1 MIKSLL
7 EIGKCLL
14 FIILLPLL
22 IILSIPLGI
31 YAFINYVIGVINT
44 FRGKKP
50 SIVTEFDQKETDDAM
65 IKANPYLGENPYAQ
79 YMQETTV
86 SNNTINSNNVTN
98 SNNTTNAN
106 NTTTNNSTNYIF
118 NNVNPFQQNQQVQPK
133 DEKEEIRDEDDIMT
147 FTPED
152 RKIEDSEKKILEA
165 DVKEVPL
172 TDYRQIEERYKQI
185 QDSSS
190 NQSLPVS
197 NKKEGN

>member
-86 SNNTINSNNVTN
+86 SNNTINSNNMTN
-98 SNNTTNAN
+98 SNNTKNSN
-106 NTTTNNSTNYIF
+106 NTTTNNTTNYIF

-133 DEKEEIRDEDDIMT
+133 DEKEEIRDEDDIVT

-152 RKIEDSEKKILEA
+152 RKIKDSDKKILEA

-190 NQSLPVS
+190 NQPLPVS
-197 NKKEGN
+197 NKKEEN

>member
-98 SNNTTNAN
+98 SNNTT
-106 NTTTNNSTNYIF
+106 
-118 NNVNPFQQNQQVQPK
+118 K
-133 DEKEEIRDEDDIMT
+133 
-147 FTPED
+147 D
-152 RKIEDSEKKILEA
+152 RKS
-165 DVKEVPL
+165 VV
-172 TDYRQIEERYKQI
+172 
-185 QDSSS
+185 
-190 NQSLPVS
+190 
-197 NKKEGN
+197 

>member
-1 MIKSLL
+1 M
-7 EIGKCLL
+7 
-14 FIILLPLL
+14 PLL

-50 SIVTEFDQKETDDAM
+50 SIVTEFDQKDTDDAM

-98 SNNTTNAN
+98 SNNTTTN
-106 NTTTNNSTNYIF
+106 NTTNYIF

-133 DEKEEIRDEDDIMT
+133 DEKEEIRDKMI
-147 FTPED
+147 
-152 RKIEDSEKKILEA
+152 S
-165 DVKEVPL
+165 
-172 TDYRQIEERYKQI
+172 
-185 QDSSS
+185 
-190 NQSLPVS
+190 
-197 NKKEGN
+197 